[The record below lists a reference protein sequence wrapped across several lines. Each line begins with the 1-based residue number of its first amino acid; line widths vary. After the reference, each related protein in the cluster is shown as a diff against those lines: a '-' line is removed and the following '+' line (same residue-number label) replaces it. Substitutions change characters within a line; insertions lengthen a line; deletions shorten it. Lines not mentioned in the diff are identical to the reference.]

1 MMNKDHPAYPLHTLT
16 GQAKLGLTK
25 RELFAAMALQG
36 MLAEPKEDGP
46 NPVSLDVACAIEYAD
61 ELIRQLSTEVQGE

>member
-1 MMNKDHPAYPLHTLT
+1 MEGDDAAYPLEIAT
-16 GQAKLGLTK
+16 GQYNSAFTK

>member
-1 MMNKDHPAYPLHTLT
+1 MDGNDAAYPLM
-16 GQAKLGLTK
+16 GKLGAAAGLTK

-36 MLAEPKEDGP
+36 MLAEQKEDGP